1 MSMDSEGTLRQTIAS
16 GTRLTYDAS
25 RVYLSERLSMER
37 QNIMLVGVA
46 CTWPKAARGIGVHH
60 G

>member
-1 MSMDSEGTLRQTIAS
+1 MHVGCTFRQAIAS
-16 GTRLTYDAS
+16 STRLTYDAG
-25 RVYLSERLSMER
+25 RVYWSEHLSMER
-37 QNIMLVGVA
+37 KNIMLVGVA